1 LLCQAAYF
9 DLFDGGTCGVLL
21 TDLAAL
27 LGISRWVQ
35 IEWHSMLKCNE
46 FFIDEFRNCFHM
58 TLLKHGVLFNRRL
71 VVKIT
76 DTEEL
81 AEVTSFQ
88 HDFAGLVF
96 HHCDRDK
103 VEL

>member
-1 LLCQAAYF
+1 
-9 DLFDGGTCGVLL
+9 
-21 TDLAAL
+21 
-27 LGISRWVQ
+27 
-35 IEWHSMLKCNE
+35 MLKCNE
-46 FFIDEFRNCFHM
+46 FFIDEFRHCFHM
-58 TLLKHGVLFNRRL
+58 TLLKHGMLLNRRL

-81 AEVTSFQ
+81 AEVASFQ

-96 HHCDRDK
+96 HHGDRDK